1 MTTDHST
8 DDSGDAHTRT
18 THFVLGGGNL
28 GAAIAERLRR
38 EGHTVTTVDVPTRL
52 TDELSAARGDDDQ
65 RIVGDPRD
73 VDLLAAAGVETAS
86 SVIVATQ
93 SDARNFLVAQLVR
106 VNFDVPRIVV
116 LVHDP
121 TRTEPLADAGHE
133 PLCVT
138 ATVSETIT
146 EQI

>member
-86 SVIVATQ
+86 SVIV
-93 SDARNFLVAQLVR
+93 
-106 VNFDVPRIVV
+106 V